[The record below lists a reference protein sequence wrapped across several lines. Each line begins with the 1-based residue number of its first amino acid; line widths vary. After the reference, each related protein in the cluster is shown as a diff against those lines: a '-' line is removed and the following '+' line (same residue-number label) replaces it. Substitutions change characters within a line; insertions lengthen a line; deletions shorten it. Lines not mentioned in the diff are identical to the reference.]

1 MQNQATKFKMAS
13 KVTQKNIGKMIH
25 IKKHT
30 HTQIYVEENFIA
42 FIQNKEEEKHWEIAN
57 CSM

>member
-1 MQNQATKFKMAS
+1 MQNQATKFKMTS

-42 FIQNKEEEKHWEIAN
+42 FIQNKEEEKH
-57 CSM
+57 

>member
-1 MQNQATKFKMAS
+1 MAS

-42 FIQNKEEEKHWEIAN
+42 FIQNKEEKKLKN
-57 CSM
+57 CKLFDVILAI

>member
-1 MQNQATKFKMAS
+1 MAS

-25 IKKHT
+25 IKNKHT

-42 FIQNKEEEKHWEIAN
+42 FIQNKEEEKNWEIAN
-57 CSM
+57 SSM